1 MYFDNRVHRKIKF
14 SDEERISDC
23 KSIGFVY
30 NNDFRGMA
38 PRSHFPYY
46 IEVKSTQSF
55 EVLYWI
61 IMRGNKNGRTE
72 AGLL

>member
-1 MYFDNRVHRKIKF
+1 MKSGFLIASRLVLCI
-14 SDEERISDC
+14 IS
-23 KSIGFVY
+23 ILGEWL
-30 NNDFRGMA
+30 RGA
-38 PRSHFPYY
+38 IFP
-46 IEVKSTQSF
+46 IIWM